1 MTGRHRPAWAAQVTA
16 GRWMAR
22 TAVAAL
28 SVSVSLMVAL
38 GIAGPRAGK
47 ATFSPAPPWPPWF
60 VHAHPSPV
68 LWSISLGLAEVA
80 GGGGLALAL
89 LAARQGWRPAPRCMI
104 FGCVV
109 AVIALTL
116 IPPVDNGDPLY
127 YAAYGRIAVLGHSPY
142 VPKPVQWMPVTDPVR
157 LAVPIHE
164 DDPPSRYGPVA
175 TATEAAA
182 SELAGDSPARTDFW
196 LKVWN
201 ALAFLGLVAALDRA
215 VRSDAAR
222 RVRAHLLWSLN
233 PLMLF
238 AVLGN
243 GHNDVL
249 AAAAGTSA
257 LLVMRRI
264 DSGRGLLAG
273 LLLGIATAIRTPYAL
288 FGVGLAW
295 CARRQPRVL
304 TVLSAGLIGVL
315 VSGYLIAGRA
325 AISATTTGLASGEHP
340 DVLWHEAAGLLG
352 WQHALAR
359 TNTLGML
366 GCAALA
372 LILLWRMPPGPRDF
386 PAVRISLALAL
397 GLLIAA
403 PLQMPS
409 YDAMFFPLLAV
420 FPVTRLDWIAVAHS
434 AALTTAAAP
443 FLTTGDPSWLT
454 VIERISI
461 GGSPTLVLAVIVGAL
476 LWLCLTR
483 DWQPGPERGGF
494 LIESASRGA
503 GGIRSPT
510 R

>member
-1 MTGRHRPAWAAQVTA
+1 M
-16 GRWMAR
+16 
-22 TAVAAL
+22 AAL
-28 SVSVSLMVAL
+28 SVSISLMVAL

-60 VHAHPSPV
+60 VHAYPPPM
-68 LWSISLGLAEVA
+68 LWSITLWLAELA
-80 GGGGLALAL
+80 GSGGLTLAL
-89 LAARQGWRPAPRCMI
+89 LAARQGWRPAPRRMI
-104 FGCVV
+104 FGSVV
-109 AVIALTL
+109 AVIALML
-116 IPPVDNGDPLY
+116 IPPVDNGDPFY

-142 VPKPVQWMPVTDPVR
+142 VPKPALWMPAADPVR
-157 LAVPIHE
+157 LAVPVRE

-175 TATEAAA
+175 TATEAGA
-182 SELAGDSPARTDFW
+182 SELAGDSPARTVFW

-249 AAAAGTSA
+249 AAAAGASA

-264 DSGRGLLAG
+264 DFRRGLLAG
-273 LLLGIATAIRTPYAL
+273 LLLGIAIAIKTPYAL

-295 CARRQPRVL
+295 SARRHLRVL
-304 TVLSAGLIGVL
+304 AALSVGLIGIL
-315 VSGYLIAGRA
+315 LTGYQIFGRA

-340 DVLWHEAAGLLG
+340 DVLWHEAARLLG
-352 WQHALAR
+352 WQDALAR

-420 FPVTRLDWIAVAHS
+420 FSVTRLDWIAVAHS

-443 FLTTGDPSWLT
+443 FISVSDPSWLT

-461 GGSPTLVLAVIVGAL
+461 GGSPTFVLAVIVGAL
-476 LWLCLTR
+476 LWLCFTR
-483 DWQPGPERGGF
+483 AWQSDRDRGEPR
-494 LIESASRGA
+494 IESAPRGV

>member
-1 MTGRHRPAWAAQVTA
+1 
-16 GRWMAR
+16 
-22 TAVAAL
+22 
-28 SVSVSLMVAL
+28 
-38 GIAGPRAGK
+38 
-47 ATFSPAPPWPPWF
+47 
-60 VHAHPSPV
+60 
-68 LWSISLGLAEVA
+68 
-80 GGGGLALAL
+80 
-89 LAARQGWRPAPRCMI
+89 
-104 FGCVV
+104 
-109 AVIALTL
+109 
-116 IPPVDNGDPLY
+116 
-127 YAAYGRIAVLGHSPY
+127 
-142 VPKPVQWMPVTDPVR
+142 
-157 LAVPIHE
+157 
-164 DDPPSRYGPVA
+164 
-175 TATEAAA
+175 
-182 SELAGDSPARTDFW
+182 
-196 LKVWN
+196 
-201 ALAFLGLVAALDRA
+201 
-215 VRSDAAR
+215 
-222 RVRAHLLWSLN
+222 
-233 PLMLF
+233 
-238 AVLGN
+238 
-243 GHNDVL
+243 
-249 AAAAGTSA
+249 
-257 LLVMRRI
+257 
-264 DSGRGLLAG
+264 
-273 LLLGIATAIRTPYAL
+273 L